1 MFGLLLVGAACSHSS
16 TPSRHT
22 RNVRTR
28 PVRRLLVVVAVL
40 AGSCTSVRSAPVETS
55 SSLGCCGGTPTG
67 TDNLAANP
75 EACPKQ
81 VSYTPWPG
89 SSEQM
94 VPGNPVVAVVCA
106 YHPASSN
113 PSRYRHPSR
122 TVLTGDSL
130 DQLVLEFNGLSG
142 PPAHECAAQEDLKE
156 GLYFSYGSSTQ
167 PQVVGVLLGGC
178 PIVQNGAM
186 QWVGARSDD
195 VARVLRASQ

>member
-1 MFGLLLVGAACSHSS
+1 VGMK
-16 TPSRHT
+16 R
-22 RNVRTR
+22 VRT
-28 PVRRLLVVVAVL
+28 LHLMAALGIVAV
-40 AGSCTSVRSAPVETS
+40 SCTSQLSTPTTPTTS
-55 SSLGCCGGTPTG
+55 TPICCGGTPTG
-67 TDNLAANP
+67 SEGMIAANP
-75 EACPKQ
+75 ETCPRR
-81 VSYTPWPG
+81 VAYSPWPG
-89 SSEQM
+89 SDEQM
-94 VPGNPVVAVVCA
+94 VPGNPVVGVVCT

-130 DQLVLEFNGLSG
+130 DQLVHELNGLSG
-142 PPAHECAAQEDLKE
+142 PPTHQCAAQEALKE

-167 PQVVGVLLGGC
+167 LQVVGVLLGGC